1 MTAVE
6 NTGLPNLTLD
16 RNAPVTAQVH
26 AHLRQLILRLHLKPG
41 EALSEKDLS
50 VRLGLSRT
58 PVREAFIRLAEEG
71 LVDIYPQ
78 RGTLVAP
85 IRIAE
90 VKEAHFIRRV
100 LEFAV
105 VRSAAEHAD
114 RQNLQRI
121 EENLQQQADAQGCE
135 DFEAFM
141 DHDETFHRLLSE
153 SVTLPR
159 AWRVIQSVKGQLDR
173 VRYFILPEPGHS
185 GLIHQQHSAIF
196 QAIKANDADRA
207 EREMREHL
215 DEIWASIDQLMKDN
229 RDFFKD

>member
-1 MTAVE
+1 MRAVE
-6 NTGLPNLTLD
+6 NNGMLNLTLD
-16 RNAPVTAQVH
+16 KNVSLTAQVH

-50 VRLGLSRT
+50 IRLGLSKT

-78 RGTLVAP
+78 RGTFVAP
-85 IRIAE
+85 IRITEIKE
-90 VKEAHFIRRV
+90 VHFIRRT

-105 VRSAAEHAD
+105 VRRAAEHAD

-121 EENLQQQADAQGCE
+121 EENLQQQANAQGSD

-141 DHDETFHRLLSE
+141 DHDETFHRLLSD

-159 AWRVIQSVKGQLDR
+159 VWRAIQSVKSQLDQ
-173 VRYFILPEPGHS
+173 VRYFILPESGHS
-185 GLIHQQHSAIF
+185 NLIYQQHSAIF

-207 EREMREHL
+207 EHEMREHL
-215 DEIWASIDQLMKDN
+215 DEIWFAIDQLMKDN